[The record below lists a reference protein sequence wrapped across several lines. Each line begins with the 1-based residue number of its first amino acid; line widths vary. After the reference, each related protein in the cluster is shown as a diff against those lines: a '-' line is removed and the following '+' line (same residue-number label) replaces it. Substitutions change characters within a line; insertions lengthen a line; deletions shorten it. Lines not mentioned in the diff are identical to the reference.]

1 MFSADPLHA
10 NIDRVVEEVDKS
22 LAILNGLPDLR
33 DAPQTYYFAGV
44 AYFVKGDQLQTAG
57 AGDAQT
63 AYRRSREL
71 LERCIQINNAHERQR
86 EAKYG
91 KPAPGV
97 VARTKPDAYLQLS
110 LAYQR
115 LGDMA
120 GALRAA
126 HEAQRLAPQ
135 DFRMYRQMADLFLMQ
150 QQGDEAAVAL
160 IEGMLIT
167 SDLSLRWDLVRL
179 YGSSTDPA
187 NCTLVPDPNGP
198 AINQQCPI
206 VRDHMCAAAPD
217 VLMALIYMGRRQEA
231 LETKQAFMS
240 DYQCAPGPLNEV
252 LP

>member
-1 MFSADPLHA
+1 
-10 NIDRVVEEVDKS
+10 
-22 LAILNGLPDLR
+22 
-33 DAPQTYYFAGV
+33 
-44 AYFVKGDQLQTAG
+44 
-57 AGDAQT
+57 
-63 AYRRSREL
+63 
-71 LERCIQINNAHERQR
+71 
-86 EAKYG
+86 
-91 KPAPGV
+91 
-97 VARTKPDAYLQLS
+97 
-110 LAYQR
+110 
-115 LGDMA
+115 
-120 GALRAA
+120 
-126 HEAQRLAPQ
+126 
-135 DFRMYRQMADLFLMQ
+135 MYRQMADLFLMQ

-231 LETKQAFMS
+231 LKTKQAFMS